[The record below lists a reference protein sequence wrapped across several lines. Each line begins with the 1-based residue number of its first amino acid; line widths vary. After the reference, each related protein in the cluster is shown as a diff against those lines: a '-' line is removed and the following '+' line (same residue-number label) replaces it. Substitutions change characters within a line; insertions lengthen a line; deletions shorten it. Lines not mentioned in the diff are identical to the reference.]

1 MLKDLHGGQETKEG
15 LSKSLYRAMQSAASE
30 TILMLQKYT
39 CAICEKS
46 FGCQHGKHPQVSN
59 ITMQSQEVPLDYINF
74 KGLGSE
80 GIDNFSSTAEVL
92 IC

>member
-1 MLKDLHGGQETKEG
+1 
-15 LSKSLYRAMQSAASE
+15 MQSAASE

-92 IC
+92 ICWDIYVIGISTRNKNTSDF